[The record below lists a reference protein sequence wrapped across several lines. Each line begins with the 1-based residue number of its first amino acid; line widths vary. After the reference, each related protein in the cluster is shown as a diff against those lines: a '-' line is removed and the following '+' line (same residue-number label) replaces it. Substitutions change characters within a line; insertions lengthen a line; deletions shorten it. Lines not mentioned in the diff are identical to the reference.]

1 MTDKKI
7 IPIIEDSTIVIEN
20 DLDTPVNEEK
30 KSKKNLSPKKRMKN
44 ASCAWPEKLSQNSA

>member
-7 IPIIEDSTIVIEN
+7 IPIIEDSAIVIEN

-30 KSKKNLSPKKRMKN
+30 KSKKICRRKK
-44 ASCAWPEKLSQNSA
+44 E